1 MLAPE
6 GAQSAYL
13 RAFLEIAPFFDIRAT
28 VSSAVE
34 ALRMHQEEAA
44 HYFLIDVAIATAS
57 LEQMNQLSEEKRPL
71 TIVIGPEEY
80 YYLRKSIV
88 DPKIFS
94 KHSTSGAISVVN
106 EPEPLPPIDPP
117 AAWLLMNNESW
128 QAEEDGAGALFLRH
142 EGIIKRLRH
151 SEVLHVEAERDYL
164 TITTPETS
172 YRLLRSLKSLE
183 ELLDPQ
189 THFRIHR
196 SHIVRMEN
204 IESID
209 LEHVWLDGITQP
221 IPIGPNY
228 RKELMR
234 RLILL

>member
-13 RAFLEIAPFFDIRAT
+13 RAFLEMAPFFDIRAT
-28 VSSAVE
+28 VSSAVD
-34 ALRMHQEEAA
+34 ALSRHREEAA
-44 HYFLIDVAIATAS
+44 HYFLIDIPLATAAM
-57 LEQMNQLSEEKRPL
+57 EQLKQLPEEERPL
-71 TIVIGPEEY
+71 VIVIGPEEY

-94 KHSTSGAISVVN
+94 QHAAAGPIASRN
-106 EPEPLPPIDPP
+106 EPEPLPPMDPP
-117 AAWLLMNNESW
+117 AAWVLMNNESW
-128 QAEEDGAGALFLRH
+128 QAEEDGTGALFLRH
-142 EGIIKRLRH
+142 EGVIKRIRH

-164 TITTPETS
+164 TITTPDTS

-183 ELLDPQ
+183 ELLDSQ
-189 THFRIHR
+189 THYRIHR
-196 SHIVRMEN
+196 SHIVRMES

-209 LEHVWLDGITQP
+209 LEHVWLDGIVQP

-234 RLILL
+234 RLVLL